1 MNKMM
6 EDSKFMDQW
15 IPLMMQNMM
24 STLNMN
30 GENMSAMPQMMD
42 PSASNS
48 SMGMNMSNNM
58 VIQ

>member
-1 MNKMM
+1 
-6 EDSKFMDQW
+6 
-15 IPLMMQNMM
+15 MM